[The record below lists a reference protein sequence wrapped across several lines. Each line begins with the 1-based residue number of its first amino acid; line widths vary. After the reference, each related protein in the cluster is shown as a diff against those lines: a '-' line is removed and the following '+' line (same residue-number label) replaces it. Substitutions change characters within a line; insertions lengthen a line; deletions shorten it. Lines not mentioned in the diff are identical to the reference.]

1 MGDIDS
7 ILERLV
13 GDSEFRRQIKEDPAQ
28 ALAGYDLDS
37 SEREMLVAQLSAD
50 DGDDR
55 QVEQRTSKSALGSFL
70 AGLVGGGGSQQSGD
84 QSSSWIRVSQQWVVD
99 PEPGPTDQVAG
110 HSPTD
115 PGDSGAEEQRK
126 GGSIVSY
133 DHHHEDQPE
142 TDYDFIA
149 GMAEHEDDTPIESM
163 SLNYTE
169 VEAEDDLSN
178 AMGVSESA
186 DGADEDSASIEKNE
200 LKWVRGGLGI
210 EAGAE
215 GDELVQADPGSAG
228 DPSVGEVAPEA
239 DPVEKGHDG
248 QIDVESFSWGSTGS
262 DPDQPII
269 TGRVYNESEGEPE
282 IAGDRGGR
290 APEYLEIEMKDAIV
304 SSYQLGDQEEVPSD
318 MVSDQPDDAGTP

>member
-70 AGLVGGGGSQQSGD
+70 AGLVGGGGSEQSGD

-99 PEPGPTDQVAG
+99 PDPGPTDQVAG

-169 VEAEDDLSN
+169 VEAEDGL
-178 AMGVSESA
+178 GF
-186 DGADEDSASIEKNE
+186 GAD
-200 LKWVRGGLGI
+200 
-210 EAGAE
+210 AE
-215 GDELVQADPGSAG
+215 GDELVQADSGESAG
-228 DPSVGEVAPEA
+228 DPIVGEVAPEA
-239 DPVEKGHDG
+239 EAEEKSHDG
-248 QIDVESFSWGSTGS
+248 HIDVESFSWGSTGS
-262 DPDQPII
+262 DPDQPVI

-282 IAGDRGGR
+282 IAGEGDSGGR

-304 SSYQLGDQEEVPSD
+304 SFYQLGDQEEVPSD